1 MVTDGRLSESIGQVL
16 DVATSRVMVCGNP
29 EMALEMRQLL
39 ATRGFAAS
47 RRGVPG
53 QMAFEKYW

>member
-1 MVTDGRLSESIGQVL
+1 
-16 DVATSRVMVCGNP
+16 MVCGNP
-29 EMALEMRQLL
+29 ELAKELRQFLTERGY
-39 ATRGFAAS
+39 ATN

>member
-1 MVTDGRLSESIGQVL
+1 MTRELRQ
-16 DVATSRVMVCGNP
+16 
-29 EMALEMRQLL
+29 ALT
-39 ATRGFAAS
+39 ARGFATN